1 MQYRLCQS
9 VPTEG
14 GIQLATD
21 VYLPD
26 GPGPFPAVLV
36 RTPYHRA
43 GHFGGAAQFTERG
56 YALVAQDCRGKYDSG
71 GDQVPLVYEAV
82 DGQASL
88 DWIAN
93 QRWCNGRIG
102 MWGRSYLGIVQV
114 PAASSGHEA
123 LKCIIPSV
131 APGSFF
137 LDWLRY
143 DGCFALANA
152 TRWALTSA
160 TCRNRPPFD
169 HIDWPA
175 LWRLNTPEAI
185 AEFAGFD
192 TPVLRDWASHDA
204 YDAYWEAVDQVP
216 MHDRVRVPGLH
227 GGGWFDHLTRGQF
240 EAYAGIRD
248 RGATDAAR
256 EGQRLL
262 IGPWGHQ
269 TVGNSGPAHCRY
281 GEWNF
286 GTEADLPVMAHEFQC
301 LDHYLKDLDN
311 GYTTQP
317 PVKLFLMGENRW
329 IGLTDWPPPEAVA
342 RVLYLDSGGSA
353 NMGTGDGRLSEVK
366 PNSSCSD
373 RYVHDPADPVPTL
386 GGPIYWGMEPKG
398 PVDQRPNLQR
408 TDVLYYRGETLESA
422 TAVVGEPEITLN
434 VASDAV
440 DTDFIARLC
449 VEEAS
454 GSVTCLTLGSARCRY
469 RGSWAE
475 PKELLKG
482 EVTQIRIR
490 LTQTGYVFPE
500 GSRIGLVISSSDF
513 PRIESHTNTMAP
525 PLPGTTG
532 QPAANSVHHGPGA
545 LSCLRLPVIDI

>member
-1 MQYRLCQS
+1 MQYRLCQK
-9 VPTEG
+9 VPTEDR
-14 GIQLATD
+14 IQLATD

-26 GPGPFPAVLV
+26 GPGPFPTILV
-36 RTPYHRA
+36 RTPYHRV
-43 GHFGGAAQFTERG
+43 GQFGGAGAFVSRG
-56 YALVAQDCRGKYDSG
+56 YALVAQDCRGKYDSE
-71 GDQVPLVYEAV
+71 GDYVPLAYEAD
-82 DGQASL
+82 DGKETL

-114 PAASSGHEA
+114 PAASCGHEA
-123 LKCIIPSV
+123 LKCIVPSV

-137 LDWLRY
+137 VDWLRY

-152 TRWALTSA
+152 VRWSLTSA

-185 AEFAGFD
+185 AETAGFE
-192 TPVLRDWASHDA
+192 TPVLRNWASHDV
-204 YDAYWEAVDQVP
+204 YDSYWAAVDQVP
-216 MHDRVRVPGLH
+216 MHEHVRVPGLH
-227 GGGWFDHLTRGQF
+227 VGGWFDHLTRGQF

-248 RGATDAAR
+248 RGASDDAR
-256 EGQRLL
+256 QGQRLL

-269 TVGNSGPAHCRY
+269 TVGNTGPGHSQY
-281 GEWNF
+281 GNWDF
-286 GTEADLPVMAHEFQC
+286 GTEADLRVMAHEFQC

-311 GYTTQP
+311 GFSTQQ
-317 PVKLFLMGENRW
+317 PVKLFLMGQNRW
-329 IGLTDWPPPEAVA
+329 ISLSDWPAPEAEE
-342 RVLYLDSGGSA
+342 RVLYLGSDGSA
-353 NMGTGDGRLSEVK
+353 NMRTGDGGLSTTE
-366 PNSSCSD
+366 PGDAREDS
-373 RYVHDPADPVPTL
+373 YVHDPADPVPTL
-386 GGPIYWGMEPKG
+386 GGPIYWGIEPKG

-408 TDVLYYRGETLESA
+408 TDVLYYRGERLGSA
-422 TAVVGEPEITLN
+422 TAVVGEPEITLY

-454 GSVTCLTLGSARCRY
+454 GAVTCLTLGSARCRY
-469 RGSWAE
+469 RDSWAA
-475 PKELLKG
+475 PKELVKG
-482 EVTQIRIR
+482 EVTPIRIR

-500 GSRIGLVISSSDF
+500 GSRIGLMVSSSDF

-525 PLPGTTG
+525 PLSGAAG
-532 QPAANSVHHGPGA
+532 QPATNSVHHGPGA
-545 LSCLRLPVIDI
+545 LSSLRLPILDV